1 MSVSAELWKIAS
13 AARVQDSGHAPAMAN
28 DPNVNLGL
36 DDPLVGLARQIFFS
50 STTGTVPRNVLF
62 LAADEA
68 TRVVDVCE
76 KAALTLARLS
86 GMKVAVIGGPLLNA
100 PAKKPPQSVAES
112 TLWRAHSIALND
124 RVWRL
129 PAWLFRD
136 RLAQN
141 AQEPRG
147 PMAEF
152 RTLFKYFVFATCA
165 GNGEL
170 PIFSSI
176 CDAAVLVITANQTR
190 RESALHAK
198 ELLGQYKLPLLGA
211 VLTDRVFEVPEAIY
225 RRL

>member
-13 AARVQDSGHAPAMAN
+13 ATRVQDSNRAPAIIS
-28 DPNVNLGL
+28 DPGVNLDPG
-36 DDPLVGLARQIFFS
+36 DPLAGLVRQVFLS
-50 STTGTVPRNVLF
+50 STTNAAPRNILF
-62 LAADEA
+62 LAADDV
-68 TRVVDVCE
+68 TRVVDLCE
-76 KAALTLARLS
+76 KAALTLAGLS
-86 GMKVAVIGGPLLNA
+86 GAKVAVIGGPLLHA

-112 TLWRAHSIALND
+112 TLWRAHSVALTD

-136 RLAQN
+136 RLAQ
-141 AQEPRG
+141 QVSEPRG

-152 RTLFKYFVFATCA
+152 RALFKYFLFATFA
-165 GNGEL
+165 GSGEFQ
-170 PIFSSI
+170 IFGSI

-190 RESALHAK
+190 REAALHAK
-198 ELLGQYKLPLLGA
+198 QLLGQYKVPLLGA

>member
-13 AARVQDSGHAPAMAN
+13 AARVEDSGCAPAMVN
-28 DPNVNLGL
+28 DQGLNLDS
-36 DDPLVGLARQIFFS
+36 DDPVVGLVRQIFFH
-50 STTGTVPRNVLF
+50 STSGTAARNILF
-62 LAADEA
+62 LAADET
-68 TRVVDVCE
+68 TRVIDVCE

-100 PAKKPPQSVAES
+100 PAKKPAQSVAES
-112 TLWRAHSIALND
+112 TLWRAHSIALSD

-136 RLAQN
+136 RLSQN

-152 RTLFKYFVFATCA
+152 RTLFKYFVFATGA
-165 GNGEL
+165 GSGEL
-170 PIFSSI
+170 PIFGSI

-211 VLTDRVFEVPEAIY
+211 VLTDRIFEVPEAIY